1 MHTFKKTELWMI
13 GLAMAVAFGVVLA
26 GCFGSGGERCC
37 TLSEPQP
44 PIQNQ
49 FKVSDAPE
57 LVVKSVS
64 GPIHVTGD
72 SSGEIRLTATET
84 VQGNSADDIA
94 RAKREV
100 QLAVKQEGNRILACV
115 VNGPSGYGSFDHG
128 ADGHATN
135 SGNTV
140 CEGNSVRTEDHAYR
154 VRFDFEL
161 HVPAATKVTLSTVND
176 GDIKVERVSGGFN
189 VQNVNGGVE
198 LDAVSGA
205 GDAKTVN
212 GDVKATF
219 AANPGANCSFST
231 VNGSVHTYFRPNLSA
246 QLRYKTL
253 NGEVYTDF
261 PVNTVGDT
269 VNSALRRFSSGQVGS
284 GGPEIRLDTLNGNI
298 FVHRA
303 S

>member
-1 MHTFKKTELWMI
+1 MRTFKKTETWMI
-13 GLAMAVAFGVVLA
+13 GAAMIVALGVVLS
-26 GCFGSGGERCC
+26 GCFGWGGERCC
-37 TLSEPQP
+37 TLSESQP
-44 PIQNQ
+44 PMQNT

-57 LVVKSVS
+57 LVVKNVS

-72 SSGEIRLTATET
+72 SSGEIRMTATET

-115 VNGPSGYGSFDHG
+115 VNGPSGYGSFAHG
-128 ADGHATN
+128 AN
-135 SGNTV
+135 SANDV
-140 CEGNSVRTEDHAYR
+140 CEGNSVRTDDHAYR

-161 HVPAATKVTLSTVND
+161 HVPAAAKVTLSTVND
-176 GDIKVERVSGGFN
+176 GDVKVERVSGGFN

-198 LDAVSGA
+198 LDAVGGA

-219 AANPGANCSFST
+219 AVNPGTNCSFST

-261 PVNTVGDT
+261 PVTTVGDA